1 MSSYTASKS
10 LYKSVFGAIALGLSV
25 TSLSFNVQANG
36 QITDQVNHLKDH
48 LSEYSEEVSW
58 LEEKYDGLVT
68 RYEAKGTEAVDTQ
81 ELINYWE
88 EVNFHSAIETQ
99 YIPLYATI
107 WQHIY
112 GIKTGIENGDDA
124 KKVRQHQRELTQT
137 FWQALGAVKLAAHY
151 QDKGVIDKIK
161 TTDKAPTSAPEIITD
176 IEKRLDKVVAKYAE
190 QLTEVATTMVHDT
203 YMERF
208 EGIEGALIEQ
218 DASLVEALEKDFNVT
233 LPQAIEN
240 GKSVDE
246 VRSIVDTMKKKLDNA
261 QSLLEKAEQNRKD
274 VF

>member
-1 MSSYTASKS
+1 MRSYIANKS
-10 LYKSVFGAIALGLSV
+10 LSKSVFVAIALGLSA

-48 LSEYSEEVSW
+48 IGEYSEEVTW
-58 LEEKYDGLVT
+58 LEDKYGNLVT
-68 RYEAKGTEAVDTQ
+68 RYEEKGAEAVDTQ

-124 KKVRQHQRELTQT
+124 KKVRQHQRELTKT

-151 QDKGVIDKIK
+151 QDKGVIEKIK
-161 TTDKAPTSAPEIITD
+161 TTDNAPTTAPEIITD

-246 VRSIVDTMKKKLDNA
+246 VRSVVEAMKKKLAEA
-261 QSLLEKAEQNRKD
+261 QTLLEQAEQNRKD

>member
-1 MSSYTASKS
+1 MNSYTS
-10 LYKSVFGAIALGLSV
+10 YKSVCAAVALGLSV
-25 TSLSFNVQANG
+25 ASLSFTAQANG
-36 QITDQVNHLKDH
+36 EITDQVNHLKAH
-48 LSEYSEEVSW
+48 LDEYNEEVNW
-58 LEEKYDGLVT
+58 LEDKYDGFVT
-68 RYEAKGTEAVDTQ
+68 RYEENGAEAVDTQ
-81 ELINYWE
+81 ELIDYWE

-107 WQHIY
+107 WQNIY
-112 GIKTGIENGDDA
+112 GIKTGIENGASA
-124 KKVRQHQRELTQT
+124 KEVRQYQQTLTKT

-151 QDKGVIDKIK
+151 QDKGVIEKVK
-161 TTDKAPTSAPEIITD
+161 TTEKAPTTAPEIIAD

-190 QLTEVATTMVHDT
+190 QLKEVATTMVHDT

-233 LPQAIEN
+233 LPQAIES
-240 GKSVDE
+240 GKSVDD
-246 VRSIVDTMKKKLDNA
+246 VRGIVEAMKRKLSKA
-261 QSLLEKAEQNRKD
+261 QTLLEKAEQNRKD

>member
-1 MSSYTASKS
+1 MSSYTSYKS
-10 LYKSVFGAIALGLSV
+10 LCAAIALGLSV
-25 TSLSFNVQANG
+25 STLSFNAQANG
-36 QITDQVNHLKDH
+36 EITDQVNHLKDH
-48 LSEYSEEVSW
+48 LGEYSEEVTW
-58 LEEKYDGLVT
+58 LNDKYDALVT
-68 RYEAKGTEAVDTQ
+68 RYETDGAKAVDTQ
-81 ELINYWE
+81 NLLDYWE

-107 WQHIY
+107 WQNIY
-112 GIKTGIENGDDA
+112 GIKTSIENGDDA
-124 KKVRQHQRELTQT
+124 QQVRQHQQALTQT

-151 QDKGVIDKIK
+151 QDKGVIDKVK
-161 TTDKAPTSAPEIITD
+161 TTDTAPTTGPAVITD

-190 QLTEVATTMVHDT
+190 QLKEVATTMVHDT

-246 VRSIVDTMKKKLDNA
+246 VRGIIDDMKQKLGKA
-261 QSLLEKAEQNRKD
+261 QTLLEKAEQNRKD